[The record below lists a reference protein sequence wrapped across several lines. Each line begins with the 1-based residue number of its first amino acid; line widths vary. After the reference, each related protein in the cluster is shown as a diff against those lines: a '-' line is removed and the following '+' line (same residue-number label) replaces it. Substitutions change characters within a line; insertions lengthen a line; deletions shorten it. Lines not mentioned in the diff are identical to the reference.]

1 MATLIEQALARQWF
15 YSFELPDGSTTPT
28 YQDSDITAIHDT
40 RWQMLQS
47 CLDQRLGNS
56 REGLTALDLASHQG
70 WFSVNMA
77 RSGFASV
84 LGIDAR
90 ESHVEDSQL
99 IRDIYRLDQ
108 LSFRQG
114 DIHELDQ
121 EQLGQFDVV
130 LMLGLL
136 YHLENPV
143 GALRTCRS
151 LCKNLCLI
159 EQALARQW
167 FYSFELPDGSTTPT
181 YQDSDITAIHD
192 VRSENIEDHA
202 MHAEYVEVS
211 ETVCAAIEQAKN
223 KGGRIIAVGTTSVR
237 SLETAAAD
245 GTLRPFSG
253 DSRIFIYPAY
263 EFKVIDG
270 LITNFHLP
278 ESTLLML
285 VCALAGL
292 EETRAAYRHAVRE
305 QYRFFSYGDAML
317 VL

>member
-1 MATLIEQALARQWF
+1 MSSLIEKAHARQWF

-28 YQDSDITAIHDT
+28 YQDSDIKAIHDT
-40 RWQMLQS
+40 RWQMLQT
-47 CLDQRLGNS
+47 CLDERLGNT
-56 REGLTALDLASHQG
+56 RAGLTALDLASHQG
-70 WFSVNMA
+70 WFAVNMA

-99 IRDIYRLDQ
+99 IRDIYRLEQ

-159 EQALARQW
+159 ETQVVPGMSGYVDYGSYRYVRPLQGSFGIIDETGETHGPEASITGICLVPSLDALIW
-167 FYSFELPDGSTTPT
+167 ILHKVGF
-181 YQDSDITAIHD
+181 SD
-192 VRSENIEDHA
+192 V
-202 MHAEYVEVS
+202 
-211 ETVCAAIEQAKN
+211 TV
-223 KGGRIIAVGTTSVR
+223 
-237 SLETAAAD
+237 LEPPAD
-245 GTLRPFSG
+245 
-253 DSRIFIYPAY
+253 AY
-263 EFKVIDG
+263 EQ
-270 LITNFHLP
+270 LRFHKRV
-278 ESTLLML
+278 M
-285 VCALAGL
+285 V
-292 EETRAAYRHAVRE
+292 AAQV
-305 QYRFFSYGDAML
+305 
-317 VL
+317 